1 MIRIL
6 LPCLALAAPA
16 LAASVD
22 LTGLKP
28 ALDAM
33 STDRIRRHV
42 EVLASDEF
50 EGRAPGTA
58 GEEKTV
64 AYLAAELQ
72 KAGLKPGNPNGSW
85 FQEVPIAGLTSASTG
100 SLAIGAQA
108 LPLLPVNDM
117 VAVSRHF
124 REQVSIK
131 DSDVVFVGYG
141 VQAPEFEWDDFKGV
155 DVRGKTVIMLINDP
169 PIPDPADPAKLDEKT
184 FRGRAMTYYGRWTY
198 KYEKATE
205 LGAAAVLIVHETI
218 PAAYPWA
225 VVVGSWGRENLDI
238 RQRDG
243 NVGRVPVEAWIN
255 LDAAKRIFAAAGQD
269 YDAAKRAARERNFQ
283 PVALGAKAAFEVRNT
298 LREINSRN
306 VLGLIE
312 GSDPVLKN
320 EYIVLTAHWDHLGRD
335 PKKTGDQ
342 IFNGA
347 ADNASGTAAMLEVA
361 RVLAASPHRPMR
373 SILFNFVTA
382 EEYGLLGSQ
391 FYAQNPLY
399 PLNRTVA
406 NLNIDGA
413 NQYGPTSDVEIVGY
427 GNTTIDEIG
436 AAVAATEGRTIIPD
450 ANPQF
455 GSYYRSDHFEFAKV
469 GVPAFYP
476 NAGKTFVGKPEG
488 WGQQMVEKY
497 IAEDYHKPSD
507 EIKSDW
513 DFSGM
518 VQEGAYLM
526 KVAWVI
532 ANGSE
537 WPQWKPGTEFK
548 ALRDAMMKDAGQN
561 RLVSP

>member
-1 MIRIL
+1 MMLQR
-6 LPCLALAAPA
+6 LALTVLIATPAFAAAP
-16 LAASVD
+16 D
-22 LTGLKP
+22 LSRLQP

-33 STDRIRRHV
+33 SAERIRRHV

-64 AYLAAELQ
+64 NYIAAELQ
-72 KAGLKPGNPNGSW
+72 KAGLKPGNPDGSW
-85 FQEVPIAGLTSASTG
+85 FQEVPIVGLTSTPTA
-100 SLAIGAQA
+100 SLAIGDKS
-108 LPLLPVNDM
+108 LPLVQVNDM
-117 VAVSRHF
+117 IALSRHV
-124 REQVSIK
+124 REQINVK

-169 PIPDPADPAKLDEKT
+169 PIPDPADPTKLDEKT

-225 VVVGSWGRENLDI
+225 VVVGSWGRENLDL
-238 RQRDG
+238 RNPDG
-243 NVGRVPVEAWIN
+243 NAGRVPVEAWIN

-269 YDAAKRAARERNFQ
+269 FDAAKLAARQRGFK
-283 PVALGAKAAFEVRNT
+283 PVPLGAKAAFEIRNT
-298 LREINSRN
+298 LREVNSRN
-306 VLGLIE
+306 VVGLLE

-320 EYIVLTAHWDHLGRD
+320 EYIVITAHWDHLGRD
-335 PKKTGDQ
+335 PKKEGDQ

-347 ADNASGTAAMLEVA
+347 ADNASGTAAMLEAA
-361 RVLAASPHRPMR
+361 RALAASPHRPKR

-382 EEYGLLGSQ
+382 EEYGLLGSKY
-391 FYAQNPLY
+391 YAENPLY
-399 PLNRTVA
+399 PLDRTVA

-413 NQYGPTSDVEIVGY
+413 NQYGPTADIEVVGY
-427 GNTTIDEIG
+427 GQTTIDEI
-436 AAVAATEGRTIIPD
+436 ATAIAATEGRTIIPD
-450 ANPQF
+450 ANPQY

-476 NAGKTFVGKPEG
+476 NAGKTFIGKPPG

-497 IAEDYHKPSD
+497 IAEDYHKVTD
-507 EIKSDW
+507 EIKPDW
-513 DFSGM
+513 DLAGM
-518 VQEGAYLM
+518 IQEGAFLM
-526 KVAWVI
+526 KVAWAI
-532 ANGSE
+532 ADSDQ
-537 WPQWKPGTEFK
+537 WPQWKPGSEFK
-548 ALRDAMMKDAGQN
+548 AKRDAMMKK
-561 RLVSP
+561 

>member
-1 MIRIL
+1 MMTRQVSLTALIAVS
-6 LPCLALAAPA
+6 ALASTP
-16 LAASVD
+16 D
-22 LTGLKP
+22 LSRLQP

-33 STDRIRRHV
+33 SAERIRRHV

-64 AYLAAELQ
+64 TYLAAELA

-85 FQEVPIAGLTSASTG
+85 FQEVPIVGLTSAPTA
-100 SLAIGAQA
+100 SLAIGQKSMA
-108 LPLLPVNDM
+108 LEQVNDM
-117 VAVSRHF
+117 IAVSRHV
-124 REQVSIK
+124 REQINVK

-169 PIPDPADPAKLDEKT
+169 PIPDPADPAKLDEKN

-225 VVVGSWGRENLDI
+225 VVVGSWGRENLDL
-238 RQRDG
+238 RNADG
-243 NVGRVPVEAWIN
+243 NSGRVPIEAWIN

-269 YDAAKRAARERNFQ
+269 FAAAKLAARQRGFQ
-283 PVALGAKAAFEVRNT
+283 PVSLGAKAAFEIKNT
-298 LREINSRN
+298 LREVNSRN
-306 VLGLIE
+306 VVGLLE
-312 GSDPVLKN
+312 GSDPVLKH
-320 EYIVLTAHWDHLGRD
+320 EYIVITAHWDHLGRD
-335 PKKTGDQ
+335 PKKEGDQ

-347 ADNASGTAAMLEVA
+347 ADNASGTATMLEAA
-361 RVLAASPHRPMR
+361 RALAASPNRPKR

-399 PLNRTVA
+399 PLERTVA

-413 NQYGPTSDVEIVGY
+413 NQYGPTSDIEVVGY
-427 GNTTIDEIG
+427 GQTTIDEI
-436 AAVAATEGRTIIPD
+436 ATAIAATEGRTIIPD
-450 ANPQF
+450 ANPQY
-455 GSYYRSDHFEFAKV
+455 GSYFRSDHFEFAKV

-476 NAGKTFVGKPEG
+476 NAGKTFIGKPAG
-488 WGQQMVEKY
+488 WGQQMVERY

-507 EIKSDW
+507 EIKPDW
-513 DFSGM
+513 DLAGM
-518 VQEGAYLM
+518 VQEGAFLM
-526 KVAWVI
+526 KVAWAI
-532 ANGSE
+532 ADSDQ
-537 WPQWKPGTEFK
+537 WPQWRPGSEFK
-548 ALRDAMMKDAGQN
+548 AKRDAMMKGTG
-561 RLVSP
+561 R